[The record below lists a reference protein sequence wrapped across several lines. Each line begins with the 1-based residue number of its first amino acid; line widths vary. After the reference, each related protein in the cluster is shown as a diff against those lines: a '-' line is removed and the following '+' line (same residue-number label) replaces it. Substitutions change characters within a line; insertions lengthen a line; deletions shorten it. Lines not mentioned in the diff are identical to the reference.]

1 MRYSPRNP
9 KESIL
14 TPRHWLEIGGYG
26 LIITLSVI
34 GSLLIALK
42 WLQMEEQRA
51 VTVSF
56 LTLAFV
62 QLWHVFNMREKGSA
76 FLRNDITRNSFVW
89 SALGLCIV
97 LLLAAVYLPGFA
109 DVLHVVHPEKE
120 GWMLVLVMSSTPLA
134 VGQIL
139 KFLRSKK

>member
-62 QLWHVFNMREKGSA
+62 QLWHVFNMRDRDSS
-76 FLRNDITRNSFVW
+76 FLRNDITKNPFIW
-89 SALGLCIV
+89 GALGLCTI
-97 LLLAAVYLPGFA
+97 LLLTVVYLPGFA
-109 DVLHVVHPEKE
+109 DVLNLTHPGKE
-120 GWMLVLVMSSTPLA
+120 GWVLVLVMSGIPFV

-139 KFLRSKK
+139 KFLRSQK